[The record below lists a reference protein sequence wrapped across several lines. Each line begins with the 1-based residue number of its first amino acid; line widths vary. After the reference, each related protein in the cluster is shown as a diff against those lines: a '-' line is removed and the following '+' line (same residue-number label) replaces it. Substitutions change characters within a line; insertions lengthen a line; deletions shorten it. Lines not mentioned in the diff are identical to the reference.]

1 MAKTTN
7 GLVLTSAIAKVF
19 DDADNSSAGFAARL
33 MEQGIGDRETARP
46 YAQLWAVNKYG
57 NIKHN
62 SAGEQAMYRVPR
74 RCFPKDELP
83 QAKKQ
88 KKAAPVKFT
97 ASQRSVCDMFLAEF
111 PGKTLQE
118 QIKQARALLKSLEQ

>member
-1 MAKTTN
+1 MAKTTE

-62 SAGEQAMYRVPR
+62 SAGEQAMYRVLR

-83 QAKKQ
+83 QGKKQ
-88 KKAAPVKFT
+88 KKAAPAKFT
-97 ASQRSVCDMFLAEF
+97 RAQRSACDLFLAEF
-111 PGKTLQE
+111 PGKDLAE
-118 QIKQARALLKSLEQ
+118 QIKQAKALLTSMQ